1 MAGGSVE
8 AVEVVI
14 GDSAEVVIEDSVVG
28 VVEGAIEVEVDVV
41 FSEVVVVSEEID
53 DLLRFIA

>member
-1 MAGGSVE
+1 
-8 AVEVVI
+8 VEVVI

>member
-1 MAGGSVE
+1 VAGGS
-8 AVEVVI
+8 VEVVI